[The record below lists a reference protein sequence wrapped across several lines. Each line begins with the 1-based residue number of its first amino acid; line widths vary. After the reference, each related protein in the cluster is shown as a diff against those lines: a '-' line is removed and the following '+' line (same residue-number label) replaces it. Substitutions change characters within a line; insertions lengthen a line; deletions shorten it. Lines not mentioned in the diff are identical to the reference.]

1 MRLTNLVSIN
11 LYKWNSAT
19 LELFHSAG
27 TADTSHHVFWC
38 GDLNYR
44 VGLER
49 ARVEELISQRDWTVS
64 IISIIIILSALSSH
78 SCFMINLHKKYY
90 LVLVQSLHSVCDG
103 IFFARECFWTIFR
116 TTNCF
121 PSFVQIW
128 CKHKCLWFIRKKS
141 YSILDSKFK
150 KYIDTLLML

>member
-11 LYKWNSAT
+11 LYGIVPH

-103 IFFARECFWTIFR
+103 IFFARECF
-116 TTNCF
+116 
-121 PSFVQIW
+121 
-128 CKHKCLWFIRKKS
+128 
-141 YSILDSKFK
+141 
-150 KYIDTLLML
+150 